1 MLSAYSMDTS
11 QLPRSIRMAL
21 RHINVSA
28 RRMVGADEFLASLTD
43 LSADGRSPVVA
54 WLEEAEP
61 SQIAMVVAT
70 GQTTFDIL
78 HRIAQQT
85 LPPIHP
91 TRVFLDDLLLQRPA

>member
-1 MLSAYSMDTS
+1 MTDPSLSPAIKS
-11 QLPRSIRMAL
+11 AL

-28 RRMVGADEFLASLTD
+28 AEQVSAEAFLASLKALD
-43 LSADGRSPVVA
+43 PAPHSPAVA

-70 GQTTFDIL
+70 GQTTFEIL

-85 LPPIHP
+85 LPPFHP
-91 TRVFLDDLLLQRPA
+91 TRVFLDDLVLQRPA

>member
-1 MLSAYSMDTS
+1 MMPAPGRSTE
-11 QLPRSIRMAL
+11 LPQPIRMAL

-28 RRMVGADEFLASLTD
+28 GQQIGPEDFLASLTD
-43 LSADGRSPVVA
+43 LAADERSPVVA
-54 WLEEAEP
+54 WLAEAEP

-70 GQTTFDIL
+70 GQTTFEIL

-91 TRVFLDDLLLQRPA
+91 TRVFLDDLLLRRPA

>member
-1 MLSAYSMDTS
+1 MPASSHSSELA
-11 QLPRSIRMAL
+11 QPIRMAL

-28 RRMVGADEFLASLTD
+28 GQQVAAKDFIASLTD
-43 LSADGRSPVVA
+43 LDADGQSPVVA

-61 SQIAMVVAT
+61 TQIAMVVAT

-78 HRIAQQT
+78 HKIAQQT
-85 LPPIHP
+85 SPPIHP